1 MVSTLLVRHSRC
13 GSGGFSAGTAVAPL
27 ETYYAELVGRA
38 CDAGRVMVV
47 IRALIAHK
55 LKNGLYYER

>member
-47 IRALIAHK
+47 TRTLIASQS
-55 LKNGLYYER
+55 